1 MNYYEYFKYW
11 ELNHIGKRAYQFGLK
26 EEKIIQKYAD
36 KLNKNGSLSEVEK
49 DKLSQALSKVAEIN
63 RFAVTCRRED
73 CAICSRL
80 ENLYKLESINNGTPR
95 EKLNKNVKKKWK
107 VNLELWRWQKECK
120 NLWWDNNSEGIVKV
134 ITGAGKTIFALSL
147 ISQLKD
153 MGIYDDYGLKIV
165 VIVPSTTLLEQW
177 KNEFIEKLNLSE
189 KEIGV
194 YYGKEK
200 DELVEKK
207 VMIYVVNSARRN
219 LSKHLKKAKNKTKFD
234 TFLIADE
241 CHRYGSVQNSKIFNN
256 NFTYKLGLSA
266 TPERQ
271 GDYGFENILIPNLGK
286 VIFRYGYESA
296 LEDGVISPYQLF
308 RVSIELTEEEKIEY
322 RKMSDKA
329 SKMFLSL
336 KNKYPQLESGNVIK
350 KLGQLQK
357 ETGDRALSNYTILLN
372 RRKSIVHESKNRFKA
387 VKWIFS
393 NKINYDDKVLIFHE
407 RIEYA
412 DEIYNYLLNRGYNVG
427 VFHSKVEG
435 NPELIIEKFRKG
447 DVNILVTCKALD
459 EGFDLPKIDTGIIV
473 SATSSIRQRIQRIGR
488 ILRKAQGKYK
498 SSIYTVYVKN
508 IEDRI
513 FNTFEMKDMKGAA
526 DEIKHFHLKFNN

>member
-1 MNYYEYFKYW
+1 MKYNEYFKYW
-11 ELNHIGKRAYQFGLK
+11 ELNHLAKRSYQFGLA
-26 EEKIIQKYAD
+26 EEKTIQEYAD
-36 KLNKNGSLSEVEK
+36 KLHEKGSLNEVQK
-49 DKLSQALSKVAEIN
+49 DKLDQELAKVAKIN
-63 RFAVTCRRED
+63 KFGVSCRRKD

-80 ENLYKLESINNGTPR
+80 ENLYKLELINNGIAI
-95 EKLNKNVKKKWK
+95 EKLNQNENIKWK
-107 VNLELWRWQKECK
+107 LNLELWRWQKICK
-120 NLWWDNNSEGIVKV
+120 NLWWKNNSEGIVKV

-153 MGIYDDYGLKIV
+153 MGIYDDYRLKII

-189 KEIGV
+189 EEIGL

-200 DELVEKK
+200 DELVKK
-207 VMIYVVNSARRN
+207 DVMIYVVNSARRK
-219 LSKHLKKAKNKTKFD
+219 LSKHLAKAKNDIKFD

-271 GDYGFENILIPNLGK
+271 GDYGFENVLIPNLGE
-286 VIFRYGYESA
+286 VIYRYGYESA
-296 LEDGVISPYQLF
+296 LEDGVISSYQLF
-308 RVSIELTEEEKIEY
+308 RVSIELTEDEKIEY

-357 ETGDRALSNYTILLN
+357 ETGDKALSNYTILLN

-393 NKINYDDKVLIFHE
+393 NKINYEDKVLIFHE

-412 DEIYNYLLNRGYNVG
+412 DEIYNYLLNKDYDVG
-427 VFHSKVEG
+427 IFHSKVQG
-435 NPELIIEKFRKG
+435 NQELILDKFRNG
-447 DVNILVTCKALD
+447 DFNILVTCKALD

-488 ILRKAQGKYK
+488 ILRRAQGKYS
-498 SSIYTVYVKN
+498 SSIYTIYVKD

-526 DEIKHFHLKFNN
+526 EEIKHFHLKFNN